1 MIQCIQNG
9 DEYTVTIGG
18 KNIIV
23 RNVDDF
29 CIWAECSLNELGDE
43 TGVAFPPDLN
53 IDVMLES
60 GFASVPFRQV
70 ALFTQG
76 DHLLVECEC
85 DGTWEGVNDTS
96 SLAMLYTAIE
106 EQIKQHDHLVACDM
120 SDEDAACLL
129 IHTRVDPAKRL
140 RDSISVAVN
149 EFNEITL
156 QAHVS
161 LSHMS

>member
-9 DEYTVTIGG
+9 DEYNVTIDG
-18 KNIIV
+18 NSIIV

-29 CIWAECSLNELGDE
+29 CIWAECSLSELGAE
-43 TGVAFPPDLN
+43 TGVAFPPNLN

-60 GFASVPFRQV
+60 GFPSVPFRQV
-70 ALFTQG
+70 ALYTEG
-76 DHLLVECEC
+76 DHLLVECEG

-96 SLAMLYTAIE
+96 RLAMLYTAIE
-106 EQIKQHDHLVACDM
+106 EHAKQHDHFVACDM

-140 RDSISVAVN
+140 RDSIAQAVE
-149 EFNEITL
+149 EFNEIIL

>member
-1 MIQCIQNG
+1 MIQCIKN
-9 DEYTVTIGG
+9 DNEYTVTIGG
-18 KNIIV
+18 QSIVV

-43 TGVAFPPDLN
+43 TGVDFPPDLN
-53 IDVMLES
+53 IDVMLDS
-60 GFASVPFRQV
+60 GFPSVPFRQV

-76 DHLLVECEC
+76 DHLLVECEG

-96 SLAMLYTAIE
+96 SLAVLYTAIE
-106 EQIKQHDHLVACDM
+106 EQAKQHDHFVACDM
-120 SDEDAACLL
+120 SDEDTACLL

-140 RDSISVAVN
+140 RDSIALAVK
-149 EFNEITL
+149 EFNEIIL

-161 LSHMS
+161 SSHMS